1 MYLDPGMTLVLSQS
15 AGDPSASNVS
25 ESNIPL
31 RAKRPLTEAMKALD
45 TPDYREAARRLQA
58 AVAASPKF
66 AQVWHTLGVVD
77 ERLQKPSAARQAYER
92 AMEAEPKLLSPYVML
107 ARLCVKMKDWQCATK
122 TADALIKADPQADL
136 YGDLFAP
143 GRRVIQVEGS
153 RWRPDGRQGGLSAS
167 IF

>member
-45 TPDYREAARRLQA
+45 TPDCREVASRLQA
-58 AVAASPKF
+58 AVAASRKF

-77 ERLQKPSAARQAYER
+77 ERLQKPSAARQA
-92 AMEAEPKLLSPYVML
+92 MSVPWKPSPNCFPL
-107 ARLCVKMKDWQCATK
+107 T
-122 TADALIKADPQADL
+122 
-136 YGDLFAP
+136 
-143 GRRVIQVEGS
+143 
-153 RWRPDGRQGGLSAS
+153 
-167 IF
+167 